1 MKTINKDQKIDSE
14 SEKKT
19 LEVFCSDS
27 IGVKAR
33 TTFDSCKIEGVQIT
47 YWQDDDNDIDERI
60 DSVFDMLFDEV
71 IKTRI
76 LSRKKEIKN

>member
-1 MKTINKDQKIDSE
+1 MKKINKIQEIVGE

-33 TTFDSCKIEGVQIT
+33 TTFDSCEVEGIQIT
-47 YWQDDDNDIDERI
+47 YWQDDDDIDERI
-60 DSVFDMLFDEV
+60 DSLFDMFFDEV

-76 LSRKKEIKN
+76 LSREKIIRN